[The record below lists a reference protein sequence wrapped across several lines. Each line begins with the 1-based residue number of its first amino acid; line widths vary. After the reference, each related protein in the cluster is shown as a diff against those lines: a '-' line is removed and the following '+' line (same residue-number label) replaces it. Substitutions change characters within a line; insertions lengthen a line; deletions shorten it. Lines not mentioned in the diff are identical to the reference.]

1 MEQVSPFRKFWTK
14 FNRAKEQLA
23 KGNLEACLA
32 NFCEAIRIKLQ
43 GSFIRREIKDM
54 TDDLFKFASHLSQ
67 HKLYLQTYGPVTFVQ
82 GQEKNWLDFFQQ
94 ILTLAEEE
102 SLYNRL
108 GLGQQAL
115 DRGELEKARE
125 IFDQILED
133 FSQDAGVA
141 VDIGDRYMD
150 AHLYAQ
156 AEQVYRRAMALDPNT
171 IHILNRLAISLRKEQ
186 KLQEA
191 ANIYVQAIK
200 LQPGD
205 EGLYYN
211 AARVVYEMDKIDLAR
226 KLLTTSLARNPD
238 FEPGRRF
245 LDFLQQ
251 RGQNPAAGGRPVG
264 A

>member
-1 MEQVSPFRKFWTK
+1 MFWSLHPGAGMEKVTAFRKFWTK

-32 NFCEAIRIKLQ
+32 NFYEAIRIKLQ
-43 GSFIRREIKDM
+43 GSFTKRELEEM
-54 TDDLFKFASHLSQ
+54 ADDLFEFASHLSQ
-67 HKLYLQTYGPVTFVQ
+67 HKLYLQTYGPATFVH

-94 ILTLAEEE
+94 ILILAEEE
-102 SLYNRL
+102 SLYRRL

-115 DRGELEKARE
+115 DRGEFEKARE

-133 FSQDAGVA
+133 FNQDAGVA

-150 AHLYAQ
+150 ARLYAQ
-156 AEQVYRRAMALDPNT
+156 AEAAYRRAMALDPKT
-171 IHILNRLAISLRKEQ
+171 VHILNRLAISLRKEQ

-211 AARVVYEMDKIDLAR
+211 AARVVYEMDRVDLAR
-226 KLLTTSLARNPD
+226 KLLAASLAKNPD

-245 LDFLQQ
+245 LELLHQ
-251 RGQNPAAGGRPVG
+251 RG
-264 A
+264 